1 MLVLYFKNDKASLD
15 RSKAQIVNISA
26 LRCTLFSETK
36 NLSLNDETET
46 ERISMMRLG
55 KNTNHQYL
63 GLEAKNE
70 KNKGALFSGTLKV

>member
-55 KNTNHQYL
+55 KRCQNRDSHCVL
-63 GLEAKNE
+63 SLPRMKGLTMH
-70 KNKGALFSGTLKV
+70 S